1 MLVVVFTLKQGN
13 IQTLYQMVHDS
24 IINTNLTVY
33 PILSSQQNYSICL
46 GDSVLISGQ
55 YYTTPVI
62 IQDTFISVSGCD
74 SIVTNQINVIQS
86 SVQTNLQN
94 ICNGETYTIN
104 NNVYSQQGSYT
115 DILTNSY
122 GCDSIVNTIL
132 TVYPTHNVSNNVD
145 IFVGDSVVVG
155 NNVYDTDGIYT
166 DILTNGYICDI

>member
-1 MLVVVFTLKQGN
+1 MGSYYSVGSSIYTQTGQYSDTLSNG
-13 IQTLYQMVHDS
+13 TCDS

-33 PILSSQQNYSICL
+33 PILSVQQNYSICL

-145 IFVGDSVVVG
+145 I
-155 NNVYDTDGIYT
+155 
-166 DILTNGYICDI
+166 

>member
-1 MLVVVFTLKQGN
+1 
-13 IQTLYQMVHDS
+13 MVYDS

-104 NNVYSQQGSYT
+104 NNVYSQQGLH
-115 DILTNSY
+115 IQ
-122 GCDSIVNTIL
+122 
-132 TVYPTHNVSNNVD
+132 
-145 IFVGDSVVVG
+145 IF
-155 NNVYDTDGIYT
+155 
-166 DILTNGYICDI
+166 